1 LILVIQ
7 SFSHRDTQDVFEGRA
22 CPRFR
27 NIRSVLER
35 KLGMLNAA
43 TQLQDL
49 RSPPNNR
56 LEKLTGDR
64 AGQYSIR
71 VNDQFRVTFRWT
83 PQGPTDVACVDYH

>member
-1 LILVIQ
+1 M
-7 SFSHRDTQDVFEGRA
+7 
-22 CPRFR
+22 
-27 NIRSVLER
+27 LER
-35 KLGMLNAA
+35 KLVMLNAA

-71 VNDQFRVTFRWT
+71 VNDRYRLTFRWT
-83 PQGPTDVACVDYH
+83 PQGPADVECVDYH